1 MNDLPS
7 IYKNILK
14 FCNIPLLTLIFSE
27 SNSPYAQNIKKS
39 LWDIVG
45 FFFYLKNK
53 NVSPKHTLCTF

>member
-14 FCNIPLLTLIFSE
+14 FCNISLLPLIFSE

-45 FFFYLKNK
+45 LFFYLKSK

>member
-14 FCNIPLLTLIFSE
+14 FCNIYLLPLIFSE

-39 LWDIVG
+39 LSDIVG
-45 FFFYLKNK
+45 LFFYLKNK
-53 NVSPKHTLCTF
+53 NVFPKHALCTF